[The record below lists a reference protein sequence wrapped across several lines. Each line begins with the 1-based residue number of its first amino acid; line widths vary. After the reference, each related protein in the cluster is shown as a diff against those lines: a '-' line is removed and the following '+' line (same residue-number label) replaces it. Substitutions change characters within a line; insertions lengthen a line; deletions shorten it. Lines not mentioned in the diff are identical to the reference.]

1 MSRFKS
7 RRDPRAEPNES
18 RGRRSGG
25 NRSGSNDVWL
35 YGLHAVAAAL
45 MNPERRPKRLLV
57 TQEAFE
63 ALDGPLRETPHA
75 ISASPAERR
84 DIEAVL
90 GPNSVHQGA
99 AMLCAPLAGAQLED
113 LGDTLD
119 DGGPP
124 PKRRLVI
131 ALDQVTDP
139 HNVGAVLRSAAAF
152 GAIAVLVPDRHAP
165 EETGTIAKAACG
177 ALETVPLVRVP
188 NFVRALGLLKEQGYW
203 CVGLDGEADQ
213 TLAEQDLPESL
224 VLVLGAEGAGLR
236 RLSLDACDFTAR
248 LPIRPAMESLNVSN
262 AAAIA
267 LYTLLA

>member
-1 MSRFKS
+1 MSRFKP
-7 RRDPRAEPNES
+7 RRDARADTTEP
-18 RGRRSGG
+18 RGRDR
-25 NRSGSNDVWL
+25 RSGSNEVWL

-45 MNPERRPKRLLV
+45 LNPERRPKRLLV

-63 ALDGPLRETPHA
+63 ALGAALSETPHA
-75 ISASPAERR
+75 ISPSPAERR

-99 AMLCAPLAGAQLED
+99 AMLCAPLPGAQLED
-113 LGDTLD
+113 IGEVPD
-119 DGGPP
+119 DGAPP

-203 CVGLDGEADQ
+203 CVGLDGEAKQ
-213 TLAEQDLPESL
+213 TLAEQDLPDSL

-267 LYTLLA
+267 LYALLG